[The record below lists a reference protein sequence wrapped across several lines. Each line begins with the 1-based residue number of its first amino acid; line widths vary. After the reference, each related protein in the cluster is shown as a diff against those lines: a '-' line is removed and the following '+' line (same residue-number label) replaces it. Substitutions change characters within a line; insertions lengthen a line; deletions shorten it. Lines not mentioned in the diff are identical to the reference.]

1 MKVIINISLKNGVL
15 DPEGQA
21 IESVFKFSLKYSLC
35 VLSNLNFTDVSNVR
49 IGKQII
55 LNVDRPNKEEVIK
68 TADNMCRDL
77 LANTVIE
84 NYHIEAL
91 DDSLD

>member
-1 MKVIINISLKNGVL
+1 MKVIINITLKNGVL

-21 IESVFKFSLKYSLC
+21 IEN

-55 LNVDRPNKEEVIK
+55 LNVNKPTKEEVLKI
-68 TADNMCRDL
+68 ADNMCRDL

-91 DDSLD
+91 EDSLD

>member
-1 MKVIINISLKNGVL
+1 MCIRDRLKNGVL

-21 IESVFKFSLKYSLC
+21 IENL
-35 VLSNLNFTDVSNVR
+35 LSNLDFTDVSNVR

-55 LNVDRPNKEEVIK
+55 LNIDRPNKEEVIK
-68 TADNMCRDL
+68 IADNMCRDL
-77 LANTVIE
+77 LVNVVIE

>member
-21 IESVFKFSLKYSLC
+21 IEN

-55 LNVDRPNKEEVIK
+55 LNVNKPTKEEVLKI
-68 TADNMCRDL
+68 ADNMCRDL

-84 NYHIEAL
+84 NYHIEVL
-91 DDSLD
+91 EDSLD

>member
-21 IESVFKFSLKYSLC
+21 IEN

-68 TADNMCRDL
+68 IADNMCRDL

-84 NYHIEAL
+84 NYHIEAF

>member
-1 MKVIINISLKNGVL
+1 MKVVINISLKDGVL

-21 IESVFKFSLKYSLC
+21 IQTS
-35 VLSNLNFTDVSNVR
+35 LSNLGFNDFENIR

-55 LNVDRPNKEEVIK
+55 LNINKIDKSEVIK
-68 TADNMCRDL
+68 AAEQMCQKI

-84 NYHIEAL
+84 NYKIEIL
-91 DDSLD
+91 KDN

>member
-21 IESVFKFSLKYSLC
+21 IES

-55 LNVDRPNKEEVIK
+55 LNVDRPNKKEVIK
-68 TADNMCRDL
+68 IADNMCRDL

>member
-21 IESVFKFSLKYSLC
+21 IESV
-35 VLSNLNFTDVSNVR
+35 LSNLDFTDVSNVR

-55 LNVDRPNKEEVIK
+55 LNIDRPNKEEVIK
-68 TADNMCRDL
+68 IADNMCRDL

>member
-21 IESVFKFSLKYSLC
+21 IEN
-35 VLSNLNFTDVSNVR
+35 VLSNLDFTDVSNVR

-55 LNVDRPNKEEVIK
+55 LNIDRPNKEEVIK
-68 TADNMCRDL
+68 IADNMCRDL
-77 LANTVIE
+77 LVNVVIE

-91 DDSLD
+91 EDSLD

>member
-1 MKVIINISLKNGVL
+1 MKVIINISLKKGVL

-21 IESVFKFSLKYSLC
+21 IES

-68 TADNMCRDL
+68 IADNMCRDL

>member
-21 IESVFKFSLKYSLC
+21 IESV
-35 VLSNLNFTDVSNVR
+35 LSNLNFTDVSNVR

-55 LNVDRPNKEEVIK
+55 LNVNKPNKEEVLKI
-68 TADNMCRDL
+68 ADNMCRDL

-91 DDSLD
+91 EDSLD

>member
-21 IESVFKFSLKYSLC
+21 IES

-68 TADNMCRDL
+68 IADNMCRDL
-77 LANTVIE
+77 LVNVVIE

-91 DDSLD
+91 EDSLD

>member
-21 IESVFKFSLKYSLC
+21 IESV
-35 VLSNLNFTDVSNVR
+35 LSNLNFTDVSNVR

-55 LNVDRPNKEEVIK
+55 LNIDRPNKEEVIK
-68 TADNMCRDL
+68 IADNMCRDL
-77 LANTVIE
+77 LVNVVIE

-91 DDSLD
+91 EDSLD

>member
-1 MKVIINISLKNGVL
+1 MKVIINITLKNGVL

-21 IESVFKFSLKYSLC
+21 IEN

-55 LNVDRPNKEEVIK
+55 LNVNKPTKEEVLKI
-68 TADNMCRDL
+68 ADNMCRDL

-84 NYHIEAL
+84 NYHIEVL
-91 DDSLD
+91 EDSLD

>member
-21 IESVFKFSLKYSLC
+21 IEN

-55 LNVDRPNKEEVIK
+55 LNVNKPNKEEVLKI
-68 TADNMCRDL
+68 ADNMCRDL

-84 NYHIEAL
+84 NYHLEVL
-91 DDSLD
+91 EDSLD

>member
-21 IESVFKFSLKYSLC
+21 IEN

-55 LNVDRPNKEEVIK
+55 LNVNKPNKEEVLKI
-68 TADNMCRDL
+68 ADNMCRDL

-91 DDSLD
+91 EDSLD

>member
-21 IESVFKFSLKYSLC
+21 IESV
-35 VLSNLNFTDVSNVR
+35 LSNLNFTEVSNVR

-55 LNVDRPNKEEVIK
+55 LNIDRPNKEEVIK
-68 TADNMCRDL
+68 IADNMCRDL
-77 LANTVIE
+77 LVNVVIE

-91 DDSLD
+91 EDSLD

>member
-21 IESVFKFSLKYSLC
+21 IEN

-55 LNVDRPNKEEVIK
+55 LNVNRPNKEEVIK
-68 TADNMCRDL
+68 IADNMCRDL

>member
-21 IESVFKFSLKYSLC
+21 IESV
-35 VLSNLNFTDVSNVR
+35 LSNLNFTDVSNVR

-55 LNVDRPNKEEVIK
+55 LNIDRPNKEEVIK
-68 TADNMCRDL
+68 IADNMCRDL

>member
-21 IESVFKFSLKYSLC
+21 IES

-55 LNVDRPNKEEVIK
+55 LNVDRPNKEEVMKI
-68 TADNMCRDL
+68 ADNMCRDL

>member
-15 DPEGQA
+15 DPEGRA
-21 IESVFKFSLKYSLC
+21 IES

-68 TADNMCRDL
+68 IADNMCRDL

>member
-21 IESVFKFSLKYSLC
+21 IEN

-55 LNVDRPNKEEVIK
+55 LNVNKPNKEEVLKI
-68 TADNMCRDL
+68 ADNMCRDL

>member
-21 IESVFKFSLKYSLC
+21 IEN

-55 LNVDRPNKEEVIK
+55 LNVNKPNKEEVLKI
-68 TADNMCRDL
+68 ADNMCRDL

-84 NYHIEAL
+84 NYHIEVL
-91 DDSLD
+91 EDSLD

>member
-21 IESVFKFSLKYSLC
+21 IEN

-68 TADNMCRDL
+68 IADNMCRDL

>member
-21 IESVFKFSLKYSLC
+21 IESV
-35 VLSNLNFTDVSNVR
+35 LSNLNFTDVSNVR

-55 LNVDRPNKEEVIK
+55 LNVNKPNKEEVLKI
-68 TADNMCRDL
+68 ADNMCRDL

>member
-1 MKVIINISLKNGVL
+1 MKVIINITLKNGVL

-21 IESVFKFSLKYSLC
+21 IEN

-55 LNVDRPNKEEVIK
+55 LNVNKPNKEEVLKI
-68 TADNMCRDL
+68 ADNMCRDL

-84 NYHIEAL
+84 NYHIEVL
-91 DDSLD
+91 EDSLD

>member
-21 IESVFKFSLKYSLC
+21 IEN
-35 VLSNLNFTDVSNVR
+35 VLSNLDFTDVSNVR

-68 TADNMCRDL
+68 IADNMCRDL

>member
-21 IESVFKFSLKYSLC
+21 IESV
-35 VLSNLNFTDVSNVR
+35 LSNLNFTDVSKVR

-55 LNVDRPNKEEVIK
+55 LNVDRPSKEEVIK
-68 TADNMCRDL
+68 IADNMCRDL

>member
-21 IESVFKFSLKYSLC
+21 IES

-68 TADNMCRDL
+68 IADNMCRDL
-77 LANTVIE
+77 LANVVIE

-91 DDSLD
+91 EDSLD

>member
-1 MKVIINISLKNGVL
+1 MKVIINITLKNGVL

-21 IESVFKFSLKYSLC
+21 IEN

-55 LNVDRPNKEEVIK
+55 LNVNKPNKEEVLKI
-68 TADNMCRDL
+68 ADNMCRDL

-91 DDSLD
+91 EDSLD

>member
-21 IESVFKFSLKYSLC
+21 IEN
-35 VLSNLNFTDVSNVR
+35 VLSNLDFTDVSNVR

-55 LNVDRPNKEEVIK
+55 LNIDRPNKEEVIK
-68 TADNMCRDL
+68 IADNMCRDL

>member
-21 IESVFKFSLKYSLC
+21 IEN
-35 VLSNLNFTDVSNVR
+35 VLSNLDFTDVSNVR

-55 LNVDRPNKEEVIK
+55 LNIDRPNKEEVIK
-68 TADNMCRDL
+68 IAHNMCRDL
-77 LANTVIE
+77 LVNVVIE

-91 DDSLD
+91 EDSLD

>member
-21 IESVFKFSLKYSLC
+21 IEN
-35 VLSNLNFTDVSNVR
+35 VLSNLNFTDDSNVR

-55 LNVDRPNKEEVIK
+55 LNVNKPNKEEVLKI
-68 TADNMCRDL
+68 ADNMCRDL

-91 DDSLD
+91 EDSLD

>member
-21 IESVFKFSLKYSLC
+21 IESV
-35 VLSNLNFTDVSNVR
+35 LSNLNFTDVSNVR

-55 LNVDRPNKEEVIK
+55 LNVNKPTKEEVFKI
-68 TADNMCRDL
+68 ADNMCRDL

-84 NYHIEAL
+84 NYHIEVL
-91 DDSLD
+91 EDSLD